1 MDSKILFKSQMNI
14 KHYILIVVGIT
25 LMVSLN
31 VFLAQRDSQQ
41 NESYDAMRALQSRP
55 SAEIQ

>member
-1 MDSKILFKSQMNI
+1 MNT

-41 NESYDAMRALQSRP
+41 NESYDPMRALHARP
-55 SAEIQ
+55 LAEIQ

>member
-1 MDSKILFKSQMNI
+1 MNT

-41 NESYDAMRALQSRP
+41 NESHDAMRALQSRP
-55 SAEIQ
+55 LAEIQ

>member
-1 MDSKILFKSQMNI
+1 MNI
-14 KHYILIVVGIT
+14 KNYILIAVGIT

-41 NESYDAMRALQSRP
+41 NESYDPMRALQLRP
-55 SAEIQ
+55 SPEIQ

>member
-1 MDSKILFKSQMNI
+1 MNT

-41 NESYDAMRALQSRP
+41 NESYDAMKSLQARP
-55 SAEIQ
+55 SPEIQ

>member
-1 MDSKILFKSQMNI
+1 MNY
-14 KHYILIVVGIT
+14 KNYILIAVGIT

-41 NESYDAMRALQSRP
+41 NESDDPIRALQSRP
-55 SAEIQ
+55 SSEIQTEK

>member
-1 MDSKILFKSQMNI
+1 MNT

-55 SAEIQ
+55 LAEI

>member
-1 MDSKILFKSQMNI
+1 MNT

-41 NESYDAMRALQSRP
+41 NESYDPMRALQSRP
-55 SAEIQ
+55 LAEI

>member
-1 MDSKILFKSQMNI
+1 MNT
-14 KHYILIVVGIT
+14 KHYILIVVCST

-41 NESYDAMRALQSRP
+41 NESYDAMKSLQARP
-55 SAEIQ
+55 SPEIQ